1 MLLEAAS
8 VGYHLLSPTSEN
20 LFNRAAMHSGTP
32 IDTFL
37 FDSKVSTITRAMD
50 LAELVNC
57 NRSDVTLNPKR
68 LQKCLQ
74 DVPASLFNDTHVK
87 MKLLQPLTYS
97 FIPTVDDYFIS
108 ETPNEL
114 LKQGKFKKT
123 EVIIGTVKTDGAY
136 FLPIYFPEY
145 FTSGFPTMQQIENMI
160 KRLYPS
166 LSEAQLAGVALKY
179 FGNLSP
185 HHARY
190 ATNEAGYMVSDTR
203 FICPTTY
210 FAECMTKFGGKA
222 FYYRFTHQKSGS
234 TDWITV
240 PHGAEL
246 AYIFGI
252 AQENNGFTKAE
263 KDLSERLMSQW
274 ANFAKT
280 GTQCKRS
287 KLSNCF
293 QIGHSAD
300 RWRGHQYYNRT
311 TSRSLCK
318 KQWELAKTAVLLKF
332 IVFYRHLETHVFV
345 KTSTGSVKGKL
356 ERKNNVILATFLG
369 IPYAKPPVDRRRFA
383 RPEAIDLWH
392 GTLNATTYKPD
403 CFQIHGR
410 NGNEV
415 NEDCLYLNIWS
426 PTNGASNL
434 LPVFFYIH
442 GGGFNQGTAH
452 IPGLTFSSRSG
463 CVIVSVSYRL
473 NTFGFLNLYIDEVPG
488 NMGLL
493 DQQMALK
500 WVKKNIEQFGGNS
513 NDITLFGFSAGSASV
528 GYHLLSPTSENLF
541 NRAAM
546 HSGTQIDTFL
556 FDSKVSTIT
565 RAMDLAE
572 LVNCNRSDVTLNPK
586 RLQKCLQNVPA
597 SLFNDTHVKMKLLQ
611 PLAHT
616 FKPTVDDYL
625 ISETPNELLKQGKFK
640 KAEVIIGTVK
650 TDGAYFLPMYFPEY
664 FTSGFPTMQQIENM
678 IKRLYPSLSEA
689 QLAVVAL
696 KYFGNLSPHHA
707 RYATNEAGYMFGD
720 TRFICPTTYFA
731 ECMTK
736 FGGKAFYYR
745 FTHQKSGSTDWITV
759 PHGAELA
766 YIFGVAQENNGFTK
780 AEKNLSKR
788 LISSS
793 TENTNVKTLF
803 DDAEYSV
810 VQYYIDN
817 MNKSIEK
824 YGRIKKSDVIALFD
838 DIKSGTISSEKI
850 ILLFRS
856 CGSYLAEEI
865 PANRRVL
872 VTNIWNYL
880 KDSGIELD
888 VSIFNALL
896 RTYLD
901 NGNTVSHTGFLAEMS
916 ACGVEPNKVTYQRFL
931 KLYCEAGKIQE
942 AGNIL
947 QIMKEKDI
955 PIGISVMN
963 SLIRGHAR
971 ANDMAGAQNMFH
983 MMSNLNLTPSEASY
997 TELLCGFAD
1006 KGDDQ
1011 KMKVIFEELNEKNIR
1026 LSSENYYAIIK
1037 SLAKNGENKYIREI
1051 LQTMPEKSRF
1061 TQTASNNVVDL
1072 INHKYITAAY
1082 DVYANIV
1089 TNSNYPVDPVF
1100 LRQLILINDRP
1111 EIVSKYCSQMIT
1123 DKIDHHAYFTAVQ
1136 QAYLQDKY
1144 SINFDKKS
1152 LGLQLL
1158 HNVHA
1163 EGVLMQPHYY
1173 WPAIVDAGKKN
1184 DQIGQYRKH
1193 FETDG
1198 NRKCVS
1204 IDTLADFIY
1213 PSVQITD
1220 PLQLFRFARRNTNFS
1235 AKKICNSMVK
1245 YLFAHD
1251 RYEDASLLLS
1261 RYPTDL
1267 EIERSVR
1274 DLARATTTEKIDT
1287 IMEILEHA
1295 RPGISEANDRI
1306 HDLHGI
1312 FLINC
1317 LKDNNND
1324 ISRIEPVIKAMSSK
1338 KLRVLQRSVDLFKK
1352 GIEEKLS
1359 QSPQISEM
1367 LQQLVA
1373 SEDDIYLPYKYN
1385 ITMENSEEYKELV
1398 TEMEKNYS
1406 ELKNIDRVM
1415 ELKKEYEDYGFKY
1428 SSLVSSRM
1436 IRMLANNDR
1445 MEDSMQLMKEF
1456 EALDPSLNSDE
1467 FKFQHINLLI
1477 KKGNIDEAILQFKL
1491 IQENENFDK
1500 DEFKLHVTRI
1510 LRTTAEKGEVETTLK
1525 IFNTVK
1531 EFESLEISKPILDIV
1546 MKSFLVS
1553 GDLDGA
1559 LKFFKEC
1566 SFMYAKTPLS
1576 INLMVQFIN
1585 KEDTENLKDMV
1596 KILVENVGELL
1607 SMHYLGFAFIE
1618 SGKVDQAKKIFDTPG
1633 IKAHHKAIE
1642 SFSKYLFRNNMP
1654 EQLKNLLAATKNLKD
1669 FDRLK
1674 IYQNTSKLYE
1684 SNMDIDAKNN
1694 LDKAMEVD
1702 DTILRKNKTEH
1713 KMSSIEIN
1721 LKKSLFNKDVEEAVK
1736 IYQSGY
1742 VFSPQTTEEFLECL
1756 FESDYLNTFSIAK
1769 KVAIDD
1775 NNYQPLD
1782 VFWNHYVITKDFEKV
1797 DALLKEFPD
1806 LKNNATFGAIIAK
1819 YFTDEESLKILLNTV
1834 EKHDFKPIA
1843 ISKVKSSFVISF
1855 IHNNKPDEALAMFEQ
1870 LKNSQ
1875 HFKES
1880 FGFPTLRKI
1889 RTLQYEGKEVPSQI
1903 SEYVI
1908 SKLGHASPRSNESKT
1923 SKVEDSSSS
1932 SSSDSSD
1939 DETSNAKYK

>member
-280 GTQCKRS
+280 GDPSYKGFTWPVY
-287 KLSNCF
+287 NNF
-293 QIGHSAD
+293 
-300 RWRGHQYYNRT
+300 NRT
-311 TSRSLCK
+311 YYRIYSAKPDTGIGPRSEYCDFWKHFKGIRTPIL
-318 KQWELAKTAVLLKF
+318 QYLW
-332 IVFYRHLETHVFV
+332 VFLSISHHANWMLQTHVFV

-788 LISSS
+788 LMSQWVNFAKTGFVWPVYNNFNRSYYRIYSAKPDTGIGPRSEYCDFWKDFKGIRTPILKYHAVLHILSKLKCVSFYYSFNINIKHFHLSS
-793 TENTNVKTLF
+793 TNHLFRLRNTYNLANLQLQLYVTYVL
-803 DDAEYSV
+803 YV
-810 VQYYIDN
+810 LYYYLSHNFGFIACIWGLYI
-817 MNKSIEK
+817 SCIRTHPYILYIICEK
-824 YGRIKKSDVIALFD
+824 YLCHFGNSVRYK
-838 DIKSGTISSEKI
+838 
-850 ILLFRS
+850 
-856 CGSYLAEEI
+856 
-865 PANRRVL
+865 NR
-872 VTNIWNYL
+872 
-880 KDSGIELD
+880 
-888 VSIFNALL
+888 
-896 RTYLD
+896 
-901 NGNTVSHTGFLAEMS
+901 
-916 ACGVEPNKVTYQRFL
+916 
-931 KLYCEAGKIQE
+931 
-942 AGNIL
+942 
-947 QIMKEKDI
+947 
-955 PIGISVMN
+955 
-963 SLIRGHAR
+963 
-971 ANDMAGAQNMFH
+971 
-983 MMSNLNLTPSEASY
+983 
-997 TELLCGFAD
+997 
-1006 KGDDQ
+1006 
-1011 KMKVIFEELNEKNIR
+1011 
-1026 LSSENYYAIIK
+1026 
-1037 SLAKNGENKYIREI
+1037 
-1051 LQTMPEKSRF
+1051 
-1061 TQTASNNVVDL
+1061 
-1072 INHKYITAAY
+1072 
-1082 DVYANIV
+1082 
-1089 TNSNYPVDPVF
+1089 
-1100 LRQLILINDRP
+1100 
-1111 EIVSKYCSQMIT
+1111 
-1123 DKIDHHAYFTAVQ
+1123 
-1136 QAYLQDKY
+1136 
-1144 SINFDKKS
+1144 
-1152 LGLQLL
+1152 LQLL
-1158 HNVHA
+1158 YNF
-1163 EGVLMQPHYY
+1163 L
-1173 WPAIVDAGKKN
+1173 IVITPLIIELGDFKN
-1184 DQIGQYRKH
+1184 ILVVALDELYHSPICSTSPGPTSPILSLNS
-1193 FETDG
+1193 E
-1198 NRKCVS
+1198 VS
-1204 IDTLADFIY
+1204 SLTC
-1213 PSVQITD
+1213 
-1220 PLQLFRFARRNTNFS
+1220 RRYDS
-1235 AKKICNSMVK
+1235 S
-1245 YLFAHD
+1245 
-1251 RYEDASLLLS
+1251 
-1261 RYPTDL
+1261 
-1267 EIERSVR
+1267 
-1274 DLARATTTEKIDT
+1274 
-1287 IMEILEHA
+1287 
-1295 RPGISEANDRI
+1295 
-1306 HDLHGI
+1306 LHGI
-1312 FLINC
+1312 FIN
-1317 LKDNNND
+1317 
-1324 ISRIEPVIKAMSSK
+1324 
-1338 KLRVLQRSVDLFKK
+1338 VLF
-1352 GIEEKLS
+1352 
-1359 QSPQISEM
+1359 
-1367 LQQLVA
+1367 
-1373 SEDDIYLPYKYN
+1373 
-1385 ITMENSEEYKELV
+1385 
-1398 TEMEKNYS
+1398 
-1406 ELKNIDRVM
+1406 
-1415 ELKKEYEDYGFKY
+1415 
-1428 SSLVSSRM
+1428 
-1436 IRMLANNDR
+1436 
-1445 MEDSMQLMKEF
+1445 
-1456 EALDPSLNSDE
+1456 
-1467 FKFQHINLLI
+1467 
-1477 KKGNIDEAILQFKL
+1477 
-1491 IQENENFDK
+1491 
-1500 DEFKLHVTRI
+1500 
-1510 LRTTAEKGEVETTLK
+1510 
-1525 IFNTVK
+1525 
-1531 EFESLEISKPILDIV
+1531 
-1546 MKSFLVS
+1546 
-1553 GDLDGA
+1553 
-1559 LKFFKEC
+1559 
-1566 SFMYAKTPLS
+1566 
-1576 INLMVQFIN
+1576 
-1585 KEDTENLKDMV
+1585 
-1596 KILVENVGELL
+1596 
-1607 SMHYLGFAFIE
+1607 
-1618 SGKVDQAKKIFDTPG
+1618 
-1633 IKAHHKAIE
+1633 
-1642 SFSKYLFRNNMP
+1642 
-1654 EQLKNLLAATKNLKD
+1654 
-1669 FDRLK
+1669 
-1674 IYQNTSKLYE
+1674 
-1684 SNMDIDAKNN
+1684 
-1694 LDKAMEVD
+1694 
-1702 DTILRKNKTEH
+1702 
-1713 KMSSIEIN
+1713 
-1721 LKKSLFNKDVEEAVK
+1721 
-1736 IYQSGY
+1736 
-1742 VFSPQTTEEFLECL
+1742 
-1756 FESDYLNTFSIAK
+1756 
-1769 KVAIDD
+1769 
-1775 NNYQPLD
+1775 
-1782 VFWNHYVITKDFEKV
+1782 
-1797 DALLKEFPD
+1797 
-1806 LKNNATFGAIIAK
+1806 
-1819 YFTDEESLKILLNTV
+1819 
-1834 EKHDFKPIA
+1834 
-1843 ISKVKSSFVISF
+1843 
-1855 IHNNKPDEALAMFEQ
+1855 
-1870 LKNSQ
+1870 
-1875 HFKES
+1875 
-1880 FGFPTLRKI
+1880 
-1889 RTLQYEGKEVPSQI
+1889 
-1903 SEYVI
+1903 
-1908 SKLGHASPRSNESKT
+1908 
-1923 SKVEDSSSS
+1923 
-1932 SSSDSSD
+1932 
-1939 DETSNAKYK
+1939 